1 VIAIRDRRIS
11 GPATSSPT
19 PHREEGEARGERA
32 GQFPRAAER
41 IDPSSRNDSF
51 CNRVSVN
58 VFMSQPYCALIS
70 DSSLAQCSIDL
81 VRRAGELSNFSAESL
96 SIPRRERR
104 TSLEIGAQVSGRF
117 AKDEGSAEIKGILI
131 DPSATMRQEG
141 TVLRMKEMAKRC
153 TTATGSG
160 RRRSVGALRRGQNWF
175 SVLEHAP
182 VLQMRG
188 LCEPLI
194 RQSPIRELRKFRK
207 PE

>member
-1 VIAIRDRRIS
+1 MSDR
-11 GPATSSPT
+11 
-19 PHREEGEARGERA
+19 
-32 GQFPRAAER
+32 
-41 IDPSSRNDSF
+41 SRSESW
-51 CNRVSVN
+51 RV
-58 VFMSQPYCALIS
+58 
-70 DSSLAQCSIDL
+70 D
-81 VRRAGELSNFSAESL
+81 LSNLSADV
-96 SIPRRERR
+96 PRRERR

-141 TVLRMKEMAKRC
+141 TVLRMKEMAKRR

-175 SVLEHAP
+175 SVSEHAP
-182 VLQMRG
+182 ALQTPG

-194 RQSPIRELRKFRK
+194 RHSPIQEFRKSRK